1 MLFDDV
7 QEDIVESWQ
16 VLRLDQL
23 TSLVAGLAGRDDIKL
38 QFGKR
43 WAWSAKY
50 KTVLLPK
57 HDLVDLNRCRAIASH
72 EVGHVLFTRHMSQ
85 LNIAPEFQDIPA
97 VFLHT
102 MHNVYEDPRIEV
114 AVGRLYPGAEFWLR
128 RLHAEEE
135 ADADSLAKQV
145 FPLAMQYFFAHIRE
159 YHRDWKAWRMM
170 R

>member
-1 MLFDDV
+1 MFFDDV

-23 TSLVAGLAGRDDIKL
+23 TSLVAGLAGRDDIRL

-50 KTVLLPK
+50 NTVLLPK

-135 ADADSLAKQV
+135 TEADSLVNAGI
-145 FPLAMQYFFAHIRE
+145 PLAMQYFFAHIRVPS
-159 YHRDWKAWRMM
+159 
-170 R
+170 

>member
-1 MLFDDV
+1 MSFDDV

-43 WAWSAKY
+43 WAWSAKH

-57 HDLVDLNRCRAIASH
+57 HDLVDINRCRAIASH
-72 EVGHVLFTRHMSQ
+72 EVGHVLFTRHMGQ
-85 LNIAPEFQDIPA
+85 LNIPPEFDQVPA

-114 AVGRLYPGAEFWLR
+114 AVGRLYPGAGVLVET
-128 RLHAEEE
+128 
-135 ADADSLAKQV
+135 
-145 FPLAMQYFFAHIRE
+145 FAHGR
-159 YHRDWKAWRMM
+159 RG
-170 R
+170 